1 MINLKSGVKVC
12 ACQIC
17 SFKEEGTLF
26 NYENL
31 TNRFYII
38 LYSLLYN
45 ITKTCYAFVLQV
57 IISKNY
63 SKDENNNSVL
73 HNKLIVDNVKF
84 LLDDN
89 SGSEK
94 NT

>member
-1 MINLKSGVKVC
+1 M
-12 ACQIC
+12 
-17 SFKEEGTLF
+17 
-26 NYENL
+26 
-31 TNRFYII
+31 
-38 LYSLLYN
+38 
-45 ITKTCYAFVLQV
+45 

-63 SKDENNNSVL
+63 SKDENNNDVL

-94 NT
+94 DT